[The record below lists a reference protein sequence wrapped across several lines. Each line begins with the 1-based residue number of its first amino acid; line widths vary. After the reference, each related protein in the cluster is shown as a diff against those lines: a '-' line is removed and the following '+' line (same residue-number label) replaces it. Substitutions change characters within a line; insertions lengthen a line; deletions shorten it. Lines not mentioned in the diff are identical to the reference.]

1 MDLDDDLGY
10 EPPDDYEPIE
20 LHGELEANRMLRRL
34 RAAERDAAQV
44 RQTAAEDMAQTTAWR
59 DRRLESIEKAID
71 WARRSLEGWLRATH
85 AAGGPQTVKLPAGQV
100 QLRKTPSRIELA
112 DAQVDEATAD
122 AWIALAAAAEHY
134 AQPPVV
140 VKRTLVKSV
149 IAKIVAPGPAIG
161 DVDPDGYEPHAAMGP
176 GAELVE
182 GVTIHVP
189 TRMGFTAK
197 AAATVEDLEAAVP
210 EEEIA

>member
-1 MDLDDDLGY
+1 MDLDDDLGF

-44 RQTAAEDMAQTTAWR
+44 RLTAAEDMAQTTAWR
-59 DRRLESIEKAID
+59 DRRLESIEKAMD

-100 QLRKTPSRIELA
+100 QLRKSPSRIELA
-112 DAQVDEATAD
+112 DAQVDEATAA
-122 AWIALAAAAEHY
+122 AWEALAAAAELST
-134 AQPPVV
+134 PPVV
-140 VKRTLVKSV
+140 VKRSLLKSV
-149 IAKIVAPGPAIG
+149 VAKIVAPGPAIG
-161 DVDPDGYEPHAAMGP
+161 EVDPDGYEPHAAMGP

-197 AAATVEDLEAAVP
+197 AASTVEDLEASIDDEAT
-210 EEEIA
+210 A